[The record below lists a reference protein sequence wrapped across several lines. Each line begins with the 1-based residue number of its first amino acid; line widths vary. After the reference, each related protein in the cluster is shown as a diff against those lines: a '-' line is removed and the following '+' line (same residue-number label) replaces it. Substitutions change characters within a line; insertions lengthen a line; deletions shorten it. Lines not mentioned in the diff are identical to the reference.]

1 MAGRERSLYERL
13 RRAGNGMLNNFQFVG
28 PLRGVDYAKG
38 TLSLGLHQT
47 DERRTVDIVLKNIVV
62 PRSIKEGQRVRVN
75 GYVRA
80 VIQDGVRQ
88 LRFHAISVRDC
99 LDLSHFDEAAQR
111 QWKQELQAAR
121 QAAQPDF
128 RVDDETF
135 SSIRHNFYN
144 PGHVG
149 LEGFV
154 DAIFYEKKEAA
165 PGEAPSIP
173 CLHILLRQFENTDL
187 SVPVRLYGRRREATA
202 SVQTLM
208 ELFRQA
214 KRRGR
219 LFPLQVSGRTEVEIR
234 DIEVP
239 AEEEGQENIIKTVI
253 TPIIKL
259 ESVRMIAPDDY
270 RRFMPHEVIDSATGN
285 PRLVDFYPWASTA
298 IEPEGDVADAANE
311 QQGQQAQVAQA

>member
-1 MAGRERSLYERL
+1 MAGRERSIYERL
-13 RRAGNGMLNNFQFVG
+13 RKAGNGMLNAFQFIG

-38 TLSLGLHQT
+38 TLSLGLHAT
-47 DERRTVDIVLKNIVV
+47 DERRTVDIALKNITLS
-62 PRSIKEGQRVRVN
+62 RSIKLGQRVRVN

-80 VIQDGVRQ
+80 TMQSATRQ

-99 LDLSHFDEAAQR
+99 LDLSHFDEVAQR
-111 QWKQELQAAR
+111 QWKHEVQAVG
-121 QAAQPDF
+121 QSNQPDF

-154 DAIFYEKKEAA
+154 EALYYEKKEAA
-165 PGEAPSIP
+165 PNEAPSIP
-173 CLHILLRQFENTDL
+173 CLHILLRQFENSDL
-187 SVPVRLYGRRREATA
+187 SIPVRLYGRRREANA

-214 KRRGR
+214 QRRGR
-219 LFPLQVSGRTEVEIR
+219 LFPIQVSGRAEVEIR
-234 DIEVP
+234 NT
-239 AEEEGQENIIKTVI
+239 EEPGQDGEEPQIITCV

-259 ESVRMIAPDDY
+259 ESVRMIAPDDF
-270 RRFMPHEVIDSATGN
+270 RRFMPHEVADAQGGA
-285 PRLVDFYPWASTA
+285 PRLVDFYPWASTQA
-298 IEPEGDVADAANE
+298 EGQTEQADPDKQE
-311 QQGQQAQVAQA
+311 LVAQE